1 MRRAKAGLDQRL
13 AVKTVDPK
21 RVAAIGYCFGGST
34 VLELARAGE
43 DMKGVVTFHGALDT
57 KHRAREGDITAKI
70 LVLHGAADPLVPPD
84 QVKAFETEM
93 KRARADYKIIPYEGA
108 KHAFTNP
115 DADKYNMPPVAYNKA
130 ADEKS
135 WQDMQTFFNE
145 IFGSAAPKPAQP

>member
-1 MRRAKAGLDQRL
+1 
-13 AVKTVDPK
+13 
-21 RVAAIGYCFGGST
+21 
-34 VLELARAGE
+34 
-43 DMKGVVTFHGALDT
+43 MKGVVTFHGALDT

-115 DADKYNMPPVAYNKA
+115 DADKVGMAALGYNAE
-130 ADEKS
+130 ADKDS
-135 WQDMQTFFNE
+135 WERMLKFLAE
-145 IFGSAAPKPAQP
+145 VFGKK